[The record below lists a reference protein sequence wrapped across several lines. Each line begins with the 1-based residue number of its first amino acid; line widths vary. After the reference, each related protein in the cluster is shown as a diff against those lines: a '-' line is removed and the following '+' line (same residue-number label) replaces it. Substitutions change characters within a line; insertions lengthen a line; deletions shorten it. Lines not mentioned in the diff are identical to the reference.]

1 MPSAKGRDSRHQLF
15 DENSPEYF
23 PSACCEFLHVQSALY
38 LASFI
43 QLVFVLLLSLLYLLL
58 EQSQFINAVDVFR
71 PGVAFVI
78 CTNLV
83 GILCALVGVCSH
95 REQYISTQI
104 SILIG
109 LVLLSDLFAL
119 LIIFAMAFGARV
131 QLASHL
137 TFQQFLHSFLIDE
150 RRWEAL
156 LGPFWPYLLAI
167 LFHMAAWMFS
177 YADLMNN
184 FGGPSPLD
192 FVTGNGYYMLDE
204 ERPKR
209 EDEAVELLTAWKRSS
224 PFRRG
229 FLNGGCSDSVLR
241 FGKRGPQHEKKAV
254 PGVLRFGKRAEVP
267 GVLRFGK
274 RMPQVLRFG

>member
-167 LFHMAAWMFS
+167 LFHMAACALICFTTVYRRYGQYLKHK
-177 YADLMNN
+177 YAVVDSTSPPAPSTCLQHPSVSSTNLTSPL
-184 FGGPSPLD
+184 PSPSS
-192 FVTGNGYYMLDE
+192 
-204 ERPKR
+204 
-209 EDEAVELLTAWKRSS
+209 SS
-224 PFRRG
+224 PSNSMGR
-229 FLNGGCSDSVLR
+229 
-241 FGKRGPQHEKKAV
+241 
-254 PGVLRFGKRAEVP
+254 
-267 GVLRFGK
+267 
-274 RMPQVLRFG
+274 